1 MLACNVFQWQTPAI
15 KWNPPPE
22 DKHGCGKKFGRIV
35 APPSCLIICCLQTRN
50 TFLLIGKQRQD
61 KVQNKGSPNVLHHPL
76 QWQSKRSNF
85 WEEKIFGDSE
95 VHFEGSLTKKVGSNC
110 KSEARMFRESVFF
123 VSKTISFLNLT
134 LLQTWDACSLF
145 LIGRFLLVW
154 NCVALFPLT
163 IFKNSQSIH
172 QTC

>member
-1 MLACNVFQWQTPAI
+1 MEMLACNVFQSQTPAI

-61 KVQNKGSPNVLHHPL
+61 KVQNKGSPNVLHHPS

-110 KSEARMFRESVFF
+110 KSEARMLRESVF
-123 VSKTISFLNLT
+123 
-134 LLQTWDACSLF
+134 LLA
-145 LIGRFLLVW
+145 R
-154 NCVALFPLT
+154 LFP
-163 IFKNSQSIH
+163 FSILRF
-172 QTC
+172 CKLGMLSVYFWSGGSSSFGIA